1 MEQSMTQAG
10 FKALLVQTLFAPR
23 RAAEGLIAL
32 NLPQRWLWTALALMS
47 VLNSIVYS
55 VTLRLTPTSDPMANA
70 MMPPAFHS
78 PVLFTMFLFGALAI
92 TVLALYWIGK
102 GLGGQGRMDDVL
114 VLICWLQVLRLILQ
128 VVVAVLVIVAPVLGA
143 LVIFIASLWGIYIL
157 IGFVDAAHRFDNM
170 FKAAGVIVLAMVAMA
185 VGLSILLSIIGVA
198 VMGGA

>member
-1 MEQSMTQAG
+1 MTQAG

-23 RAAEGLIAL
+23 SAAGVLIAL

-55 VTLRLTPTSDPMANA
+55 VTLRLTATSDPMATA

-78 PVLFTMFLFGALAI
+78 PVLFTIFLFGALAI
-92 TVLALYWIGK
+92 TVVTLYWIGQRF
-102 GLGGQGRMDDVL
+102 GGKAQLTDVL

-128 VVVAVLVIVAPVLGA
+128 LVVAILVIMAPVLGA
-143 LVIFIASLWGIYIL
+143 MVIFIASLWGIYIL

-170 FKAAGVIVLAMVAMA
+170 FKAAMVIVLAMVAMA
-185 VGLSILLSIIGVA
+185 VGLSILLSMIGVA

>member
-1 MEQSMTQAG
+1 MTQAG

-55 VTLRLTPTSDPMANA
+55 VSLRLTPTSDPMATA

-143 LVIFIASLWGIYIL
+143 LVIFTASLWGIYIL
-157 IGFVDAAHRFDNM
+157 IGFVDAAHRFGNM
-170 FKAAGVIVLAMVAMA
+170 FKAAGVIVLAMVAMV

>member
-1 MEQSMTQAG
+1 MTQAG

-23 RAAEGLIAL
+23 SAAEGLIAL
-32 NLPQRWLWTALALMS
+32 NLPQRWLWMALALMS

-55 VTLRLTPTSDPMANA
+55 VSLYLTPTSDPMATA

-78 PVLFTMFLFGALAI
+78 PVLFTIFLFGALAI
-92 TVLALYWIGK
+92 TVLALYWIGQ
-102 GLGGQGRMDDVL
+102 GLGGKGRMDDVL

-128 VVVAVLVIVAPVLGA
+128 LVVAVLVIVAPVLGA

-185 VGLSILLSIIGVA
+185 VGLTILLSMIGVA
-198 VMGGA
+198 AMGGA

>member
-1 MEQSMTQAG
+1 
-10 FKALLVQTLFAPR
+10 
-23 RAAEGLIAL
+23 
-32 NLPQRWLWTALALMS
+32 
-47 VLNSIVYS
+47 
-55 VTLRLTPTSDPMANA
+55 MATA

-78 PVLFTMFLFGALAI
+78 PVLFTIFLFGALAI
-92 TVLALYWIGK
+92 TVLALYWIGQ
-102 GLGGQGRMDDVL
+102 GLGGKGRMDDVL

-128 VVVAVLVIVAPVLGA
+128 LVVAVLVIVAPVLGA

-185 VGLSILLSIIGVA
+185 VGLTILLSMIGVA

>member
-1 MEQSMTQAG
+1 MTQAG
-10 FKALLVQTLFAPR
+10 FKALLVQTLIAPR

-32 NLPQRWLWTALALMS
+32 NLPQRWLWMALALMS

-55 VTLRLTPTSDPMANA
+55 VSLRLTPTSDPMATA

-143 LVIFIASLWGIYIL
+143 LVIFTASLWGIYIL
-157 IGFVDAAHRFDNM
+157 IGFVDAAHRFGNM
-170 FKAAGVIVLAMVAMA
+170 FKAAGVIVLAMVAMV

>member
-1 MEQSMTQAG
+1 MTQAG
-10 FKALLVQTLFAPR
+10 FKALLVQTLIAPR

-32 NLPQRWLWTALALMS
+32 NLPQRWLWMALALMS

-55 VTLRLTPTSDPMANA
+55 VSLRLTPTSDPMATA

-128 VVVAVLVIVAPVLGA
+128 VVVAVLVIVAPELGA
-143 LVIFIASLWGIYIL
+143 LVIFTASLWGIYIL
-157 IGFVDAAHRFDNM
+157 IGFVDAAHRFGNM
-170 FKAAGVIVLAMVAMA
+170 FKAAGVIVLAMVAMV

>member
-1 MEQSMTQAG
+1 MTQAG

-23 RAAEGLIAL
+23 NAAGVLIAL
-32 NLPQRWLWTALALMS
+32 NLPQRWLWMALALMS

-55 VTLRLTPTSDPMANA
+55 VTLHLTPTSDPMAIA

-92 TVLALYWIGK
+92 TVLTLYWIGQGFGGK
-102 GLGGQGRMDDVL
+102 GRLDDML

-128 VVVAVLVIVAPVLGA
+128 LVVAVLVIVAPVLGA
-143 LVIFIASLWGIYIL
+143 MVIFIASLWGIYIL

-185 VGLSILLSIIGVA
+185 VGLSMLLSMIGVA
-198 VMGGA
+198 AMGGA

>member
-1 MEQSMTQAG
+1 MTQAG